1 MSVTVTPDSPLSPQ
15 ALAELHELEKL
26 SDEQQMDLLTRE
38 GKEVKKK
45 RWADLLKTLGGDE
58 LKAPELPDDA
68 FEQTR
73 LRLERRRLGERSPER
88 SPTFFADEE
97 LDDDVVDWNA
107 LGNDDDDD
115 EGLFGELPIQNV
127 DDVRQAVQLSPGQC
141 GMYTKRGNCKDDNDC
156 VWNPKK
162 DPKCQKRQRKKRQ
175 RKTKS
180 PKKSSPPRG
189 SPHSHRS
196 SPHRSSSHRSSSS
209 DIIDLTKSSPQTPKS
224 SPPRRSPPR
233 DSPRRE
239 FKAHSWGPG
248 STSPKKRRSSS
259 SVEKK
264 RRSKKRKIKYN
275 IRYLN
280 KEIKRLQ
287 KKRAALLLLYESM

>member
-73 LRLERRRLGERSPER
+73 LRLERRRMGERSPER
-88 SPTFFADEE
+88 SSPTFFADEE

-127 DDVRQAVQLSPGQC
+127 EDVRQAVQLSPGQC

-175 RKTKS
+175 RKTSS
-180 PKKSSPPRG
+180 PKAQKSSPPRG
-189 SPHSHRS
+189 SPHRS
-196 SPHRSSSHRSSSS
+196 SLRHSSSS
-209 DIIDLTKSSPQTPKS
+209 DIIDLTKSSPKTPKS
-224 SPPRRSPPR
+224 SPPRGSPPR
-233 DSPRRE
+233 DSLRRE
-239 FKAHSWGPG
+239 FKARSWGPG
-248 STSPKKRRSSS
+248 SSVYTSPKKRRSSS